1 MESHR
6 ETEDNSDRDKIFLTY
21 CQSKGNLLKN
31 MLKEAEPMKYKVV
44 ESLFY
49 MLETCGFL

>member
-1 MESHR
+1 MENHR

-21 CQSKGNLLKN
+21 FQSKGNLLKN